1 MDVLAWLLEEENPA
15 ARYLA
20 LRHILGRPE
29 DDAQVTAA
37 RATIPSHPPARP
49 ILEAQWPAGYWMHP
63 DVGYSPRHKAT
74 LWQVSFLAAMG
85 APRTAAIDRACAY
98 VLEHSRLP
106 DGRFTAS
113 AADRTVA
120 GAAHG
125 TFLCLNG
132 SLVRAL
138 FQLGYDD
145 ARVRGSLEALARMV
159 LHRGP
164 RCETCDRVASEE
176 APGPRCAGG
185 AIKALGAFAQGPES
199 ERSPRVEAAI
209 GAAIRFLTGS
219 EGEAERGLPLLAGT
233 SHRAAA
239 GGQEGHGFGFP
250 LDSRADLLEALEVLA
265 LAGAGPSPGVEAALA
280 IVRHKQGTDG
290 RWPLDYTPENTWA
303 GFGKVGQP
311 SKWVT
316 FRALQV
322 LELWSGFYPYPPHR
336 TSPISKGVPK
346 SS

>member
-1 MDVLAWLLEEENPA
+1 MDLITWLLEEENPA

-20 LRHILGRPE
+20 LRHILGRPG
-29 DDAQVTAA
+29 DDAQVTAT
-37 RATIPSHPPARP
+37 RAAIPGHPPARL

-63 DVGYSPRHKAT
+63 GVGYSPRHKAT
-74 LWQVSFLAAMG
+74 IWQVIFLSALG

-113 AADRTVA
+113 AADR
-120 GAAHG
+120 GAAGPARG

-132 SLVRAL
+132 SLVRAFL
-138 FQLGYDD
+138 QLGYAD
-145 ARVRGSLEALARMV
+145 ARVQESREALAGMV

-164 RCETCDRVASEE
+164 RCETCDGVAGEE
-176 APGPRCAGG
+176 ASGPRCVYGT
-185 AIKALGAFAQGPES
+185 IKALGALARLPENQ
-199 ERSPRVEAAI
+199 RSPLVQ
-209 GAAIRFLTGS
+209 AAIRAAITFLTGS
-219 EGEAERGLPLLAGT
+219 AGDIEGGLRLLAGT
-233 SHRAAA
+233 SGRAAGRGL
-239 GGQEGHGFGFP
+239 GGQNFGVP
-250 LDSRADLLEALEVLA
+250 LDSQADLLEALAVLA

-280 IVRHKQGTDG
+280 IVRHKQGADG
-290 RWPLDYTPENTWA
+290 RWPLDYAPENTWA
-303 GFGKVGQP
+303 GFGEVGQP

-316 FRALQV
+316 IRALQA
-322 LELWSGFYPYPPHR
+322 LELWSGFYPYPPQR